1 MDLPVVQP
9 AGHPYSRPYRGERS
23 WPLPIPR
30 LRARRVRANERVL
43 AQNWWAS
50 VIYGGLLIATPFIG
64 ALVLTW
70 WLGAYAAIK
79 LYKRHREQ
87 PQG

>member
-1 MDLPVVQP
+1 
-9 AGHPYSRPYRGERS
+9 
-23 WPLPIPR
+23 
-30 LRARRVRANERVL
+30 
-43 AQNWWAS
+43 

-70 WLGAYAAIK
+70 WLGSYAAIK